1 MTENNFIA
9 IIEGF
14 IDELLQNHPEYF
26 RVHVKIKP
34 INNIKIFLDGDNGIP
49 IEKCVF
55 LNRALY
61 KIMEEKAFFPEGDYS
76 LEVSSPGVDE
86 PLRLHRQYIKNK
98 GRNVEIIFNDATK
111 KEGKLLEI
119 TDQDLT
125 IESTEGK
132 GKKAITTQLVIPF
145 SNIKTTTVQIK
156 F

>member
-9 IIEGF
+9 IIEGL

-119 TDQDLT
+119 TVLDHIILT
-125 IESTEGK
+125 KESHYSFADEGL
-132 GKKAITTQLVIPF
+132 I
-145 SNIKTTTVQIK
+145 
-156 F
+156 

>member
-55 LNRALY
+55 LNRALH

-76 LEVSSPGVDE
+76 LEVSSPGLDE